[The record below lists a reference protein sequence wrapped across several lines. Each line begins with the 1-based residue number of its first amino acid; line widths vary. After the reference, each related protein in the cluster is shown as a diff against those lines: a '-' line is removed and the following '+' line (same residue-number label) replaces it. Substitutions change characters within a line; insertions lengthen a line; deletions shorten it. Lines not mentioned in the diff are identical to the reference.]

1 MLVLSRKKDEAI
13 VIGDSIR
20 ITVVEIQGDKVK
32 LGIEAPRELAVYRQ
46 EIYDAIREEN
56 LRAAQAIT
64 GLEGLVNSILDADP
78 HDTQRCH
85 H

>member
-20 ITVVEIQGDKVK
+20 VTVVDIQGDKVR

-56 LRAAQAIT
+56 RLAAQTAT
-64 GLEGLVNSILDADP
+64 GIEGLIKELRVKN
-78 HDTQRCH
+78 
-85 H
+85 

>member
-20 ITVVEIQGDKVK
+20 ITVVDIQGDKVR

-56 LRAAQAIT
+56 RLAAQTAT
-64 GLEGLVNSILDADP
+64 GIEGLIKELRVKN
-78 HDTQRCH
+78 
-85 H
+85 

>member
-32 LGIEAPRELAVYRQ
+32 LGIEAPRELTVYRQ
-46 EIYDAIREEN
+46 ELYEAIREEN
-56 LRAAQAIT
+56 RLAAQTAT
-64 GLEGLVNSILDADP
+64 GIEGLIKELRVKN
-78 HDTQRCH
+78 
-85 H
+85 

>member
-20 ITVVEIQGDKVK
+20 ITVVDIQGDKVR

-46 EIYDAIREEN
+46 ELYEAIREEN
-56 LRAAQAIT
+56 LRAARAVAGI
-64 GLEGLVNSILDADP
+64 EGLVSVLLDADKRRK
-78 HDTQRCH
+78 DNEK
-85 H
+85 

>member
-20 ITVVEIQGDKVK
+20 ITVIEIQGDKVR

-56 LRAAQAIT
+56 RLAAQTAT
-64 GLEGLVNSILDADP
+64 GIEGLIKELRVKN
-78 HDTQRCH
+78 
-85 H
+85 

>member
-20 ITVVEIQGDKVK
+20 ITVVEIQGDKVR

-56 LRAAQAIT
+56 RLAAQTAT
-64 GLEGLVNSILDADP
+64 GIEGLIKELRVKN
-78 HDTQRCH
+78 
-85 H
+85 